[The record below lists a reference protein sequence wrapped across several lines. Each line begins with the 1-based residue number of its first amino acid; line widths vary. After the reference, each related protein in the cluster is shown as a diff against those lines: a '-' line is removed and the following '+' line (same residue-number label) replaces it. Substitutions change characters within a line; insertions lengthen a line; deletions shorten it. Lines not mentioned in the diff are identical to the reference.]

1 MFTSKQ
7 QKSAPIN
14 LRSKIEVSGP
24 QVNSRGRLDGRLG
37 MGIDIGSGAGA
48 AQAFQ
53 DRSSVARRPIDA
65 TLGKLYGFSCPRRA
79 RARSEQLE
87 RVVIGEE
94 L

>member
-1 MFTSKQ
+1 MFASKQ
-7 QKSAPIN
+7 QKWTPIN
-14 LRSKIEVSGP
+14 LRSKSEVSGP
-24 QVNSRGRLDGRLG
+24 TGQLSWPPLDGRLG
-37 MGIDIGSGAGA
+37 MGIDIGSGVGA

-53 DRSSVARRPIDA
+53 DRSSVARRP
-65 TLGKLYGFSCPRRA
+65 TVGKLYGFSCPRRA